1 MRLVNVVHTSLIN
14 YRLNNYQVACEM
26 IDEIR
31 QKETVRALYP
41 ASLTDSSDSAAIL
54 PIARSRGTESFSESR
69 KTAAK
74 LSQKTA

>member
-1 MRLVNVVHTSLIN
+1 
-14 YRLNNYQVACEM
+14 M